1 MEDKKVDNQKVA
13 VKKTSDRRST
23 ERSDKERSEK
33 VKEKVLRTIM
43 LRNRFF
49 FILYRYST
57 LVFLTSLASFLFS
70 IVFLIFFAKQ
80 PIPPQYIAV
89 NPDGTLIKMDSLDVE
104 KPSSEVQKF
113 ALDAIKKM
121 YKFDYVNFSEQVQDA
136 SSHFTQE
143 GWNEYLDQYVKS
155 GTLTAIKENKW
166 IVTVKPA
173 TIPIIVKKGLVDGV
187 FVWEVQTNLEIMY
200 VGQAGQ
206 IQHGEMYMRITRDS
220 VINNPEGLGIV
231 KAVFKPTT

>member
-1 MEDKKVDNQKVA
+1 MEENKKVA
-13 VKKTSDRRST
+13 VKKTSDRRAS
-23 ERSDKERSEK
+23 ERTDAEKSEK
-33 VKEKVLRTIM
+33 IKEKVLRTIM

-70 IVFLIFFAKQ
+70 IIFLIFFAKQ

-89 NPDGTLIKMDSLDVE
+89 NPDGTLIKMESLDIE
-104 KPSSEVQKF
+104 KPTAEVQKF

-121 YKFDYVNFSEQVQDA
+121 YKFDYINFSEQVQEA
-136 SSHFTQE
+136 SSYFTQD

-166 IVTVKPA
+166 IVTVKPQ
-173 TIPIIVKKGLVDGV
+173 TIPIVVKKGLVDGV
-187 FVWEVQTNLEIMY
+187 FVWELKTNLEISY
-200 VGQAGQ
+200 VGQTGQ
-206 IQHGEMYMRITRDS
+206 LQHGEMYMRITRDS
-220 VINNPEGLGIV
+220 VINNPEGLGII
-231 KAVFKPTT
+231 KAVFKPTS